1 MAVGRKQLKVSDA
14 VQVYAALG
22 HPLRLRAVMFLA
34 SRPGRGAYAGD
45 LVAHL
50 RRAQSTVSHHLKV
63 LVEAGLVSIETR
75 GSWGWYALVPARFYE
90 FGEHLSRLSAT
101 APVISAGVVAQT

>member
-1 MAVGRKQLKVSDA
+1 MAVRRGKVKVSDA

-22 HPLRLRAVMFLA
+22 HPVRLRAVMFLA
-34 SRPGRGAYAGD
+34 SRPRGGAYAGE

-63 LVEAGLVSIETR
+63 LVEAGLLTTETR
-75 GSWGWYALVPARFYE
+75 GSWNWYALVPAKFGD
-90 FGEHLSRLSAT
+90 FGEHLSWLSVT
-101 APVISAGVVAQT
+101 APVLRGGVVGQT